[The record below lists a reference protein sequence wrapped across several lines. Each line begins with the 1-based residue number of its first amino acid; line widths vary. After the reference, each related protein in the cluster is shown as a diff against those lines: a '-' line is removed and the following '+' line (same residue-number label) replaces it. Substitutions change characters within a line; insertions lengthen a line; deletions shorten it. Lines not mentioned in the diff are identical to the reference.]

1 MMTVSLE
8 ASPQRRLLP
17 LPPGYELSWWIRRE
31 ILFVA
36 PSSASL
42 EQEHQCRR
50 QQSFPSRNRHLVL
63 PLPTVILLARTS
75 PVRPGRMFYLSLIE
89 HNLRLPPHL
98 LNRPL
103 VDAIKDE
110 LERLYLDKVITNL
123 GLCIS
128 VYDIRSLEGGFIYP
142 GEGSSTYKVV
152 FRLLIF
158 RPFIG
163 EVICAKLKASDATGL
178 HLTLGFF
185 SDIHVPVHL
194 LPKESE
200 MGEDGIWVWKHE
212 FGDLAMDLDEE
223 VNVRVTKIN
232 YPSIPVEQDANAQ
245 PFAPMQI
252 IGEIY
257 GDGLG
262 LISWWA
268 D

>member
-1 MMTVSLE
+1 
-8 ASPQRRLLP
+8 
-17 LPPGYELSWWIRRE
+17 
-31 ILFVA
+31 
-36 PSSASL
+36 
-42 EQEHQCRR
+42 
-50 QQSFPSRNRHLVL
+50 
-63 PLPTVILLARTS
+63 
-75 PVRPGRMFYLSLIE
+75 MFCLSLIE

-128 VYDIRSLEGGFIYP
+128 VYDIQSLEGGFIYP

-158 RPFIG
+158 RPFVG

-185 SDIHVPVHL
+185 NDIHVPVHL

-200 MGEDGIWVWKHE
+200 VGEDGIWVWKHE

-232 YPSIPVEQDANAQ
+232 YPSSPLEQDANAQ

-252 IGEIY
+252 IAKFFEKKRGKRKGSVTLYRSMASFGEAPP
-257 GDGLG
+257 GDLKAGEKIFKTKCVQCHTVEKG
-262 LISWWA
+262 AGRKQGQQTHLILNRSSNLIRHA
-268 D
+268 FILNRFPTRLLKACIFVH

>member
-1 MMTVSLE
+1 
-8 ASPQRRLLP
+8 
-17 LPPGYELSWWIRRE
+17 
-31 ILFVA
+31 
-36 PSSASL
+36 
-42 EQEHQCRR
+42 
-50 QQSFPSRNRHLVL
+50 
-63 PLPTVILLARTS
+63 
-75 PVRPGRMFYLSLIE
+75 MFCLTLIE

-98 LNRPL
+98 LNRAL

-110 LERLYLDKVITNL
+110 LERLFLDKVISNL

-185 SDIHVPVHL
+185 NDIHVPVHL
-194 LPKESE
+194 LPKESK

-212 FGDLAMDLDEE
+212 YGDLAMDLDEE
-223 VNVRVTKIN
+223 VHVRVTKIN
-232 YPSIPVEQDANAQ
+232 YPSIPAEQDANAQ